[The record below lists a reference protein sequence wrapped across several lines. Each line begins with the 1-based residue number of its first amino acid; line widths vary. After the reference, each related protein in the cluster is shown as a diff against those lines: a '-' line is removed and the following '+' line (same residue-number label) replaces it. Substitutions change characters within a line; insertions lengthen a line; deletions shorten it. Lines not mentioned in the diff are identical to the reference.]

1 MYFEKMSL
9 YTEIIFK
16 KKKKKSSIFQAYLFR
31 IHFDVLI
38 MLWLIG
44 D

>member
-16 KKKKKSSIFQAYLFR
+16 KKKSSIFQAYLFR
-31 IHFDVLI
+31 VHFDVLI